1 MEHDKTMNHH
11 FTYRL
16 GTINDLQQLKDL
28 GLLAYGL
35 IQDRLTPENWQT
47 METGLKNEERVA
59 QLISISVS
67 YVCLDGDKIVGMA
80 YLMPHG
86 NPTEIYPADWAY
98 IRMVGVHPD
107 YRGRGICKQ
116 LMQMV
121 LNQARL
127 SEEKTLGL
135 HTSEV
140 MEDAMHIYEDMGFR
154 KVKDLGPKFGVQYYL
169 YQLDL

>member
-1 MEHDKTMNHH
+1 MSHQ
-11 FTYRL
+11 FTYRM
-16 GTINDLQQLKDL
+16 GSIADLQQLKDL
-28 GLLAYGL
+28 GLIAYSL
-35 IQDRLTPENWQT
+35 IKDRLTPENWHT

-59 QLISISVS
+59 QLINSSLS
-67 YVCLDGDKIVGMA
+67 YVCLEGENIVGMA
-80 YLMPHG
+80 YLLKHG

-107 YRGRGICKQ
+107 YRGRGICRQ

-121 LNQARL
+121 LDYARQ
-127 SEEKTLGL
+127 SGEKILGL

-140 MEDAMHIYEDMGFR
+140 MEDAMHVYEKMGFR

-169 YQLDL
+169 YRLEL

>member
-1 MEHDKTMNHH
+1 MSHQ
-11 FTYRL
+11 FTYRM
-16 GTINDLQQLKDL
+16 GSIADLQQLKDL
-28 GLLAYGL
+28 GLIAYSL
-35 IQDRLTPENWQT
+35 INDRLTPENWHT

-59 QLISISVS
+59 QLINSSLS
-67 YVCLDGDKIVGMA
+67 YVCLEGENIVGMV
-80 YLMPHG
+80 YLLKHG

-121 LNQARL
+121 LDQARK
-127 SEEKTLGL
+127 SGEKILGL

-140 MEDAMHIYEDMGFR
+140 MEDAMHIYENLGFR

-169 YQLDL
+169 YRLEL